1 MTLYGNNCLLDLCW
15 DLSFS
20 LLFEQ
25 IESPMMKFSLFSAL
39 LKFFA
44 PTKLQGCLTFVLY
57 WLEWYFLF
65 IYFFSIWVF
74 FCEYSWITGLQWK
87 MEGVSLTPHYHL
99 HLLHRNLDISW
110 AITAE
115 SSPLYIPTQKW
126 YKTDIVFMYL
136 ISAYVYIYSI
146 HWLYLFHIHFI
157 CDTYALVLY
166 LRYSKCGWFRYMQY
180 IHSMQWIWL
189 I

>member
-25 IESPMMKFSLFSAL
+25 IESPMMKFFSFSAL

-44 PTKLQGCLTFVLY
+44 PTKVQGCLTCVLY
-57 WLEWYFLF
+57 WLEWCFLF
-65 IYFFSIWVF
+65 IYFFFSIWVF
-74 FCEYSWITGLQWK
+74 FHEYSWITGLQRK
-87 MEGVSLTPHYHL
+87 GRGGVSLTPHYHL

-115 SSPLYIPTQKW
+115 SSPLYIPTQKSGIKQIQFLCTLSLLM
-126 YKTDIVFMYL
+126 YTSIPYIDYIFFIFISYL
-136 ISAYVYIYSI
+136 I
-146 HWLYLFHIHFI
+146 HML
-157 CDTYALVLY
+157 
-166 LRYSKCGWFRYMQY
+166 
-180 IHSMQWIWL
+180 
-189 I
+189 

>member
-25 IESPMMKFSLFSAL
+25 IESPMMKFFSFSAL

-44 PTKLQGCLTFVLY
+44 PTKVQGCLTCVLY
-57 WLEWYFLF
+57 WLELCFLF
-65 IYFFSIWVF
+65 IYFFF
-74 FCEYSWITGLQWK
+74 YLGFLSWIFMNHRTAAEGGG
-87 MEGVSLTPHYHL
+87 GVSLTPHYHL

-115 SSPLYIPTQKW
+115 SSPLYIPTQKSGIKQIQFLCTLSLLM
-126 YKTDIVFMYL
+126 YTSIPYIDYIFFIFISYL
-136 ISAYVYIYSI
+136 I
-146 HWLYLFHIHFI
+146 HML
-157 CDTYALVLY
+157 
-166 LRYSKCGWFRYMQY
+166 
-180 IHSMQWIWL
+180 
-189 I
+189 